1 MKPNVK
7 IGSFLMAVVMMFSAL
22 IVSGCTPISLS
33 KEWSYK
39 TADKELAI
47 GVYIYS
53 LDTAYQKAK
62 SFAEKLDDYDESK
75 DSWLEMEITD
85 DDGKKEVASKWIK
98 DQAKLMCLS
107 YLVLDEQIEKEK
119 VEISEDTM
127 ATADEQAE
135 TYWNVGQYADYGY
148 IMPMKDNFEPYGIS
162 LESFRYCSTEYSVKY
177 QALFDKLYKEGG
189 SKEVTDEELTKYFND
204 NYTDYSYFTV
214 NLYTASTDEAGES
227 TNVAMSD
234 KEAKKVTDEIDG
246 YVKDVNGGKSYEDI
260 LEAYMKAN
268 DLDSDPSTSNIENL
282 ENSSLGDEV
291 KEALEKLDNKKATAV
306 KVGSGENAVY
316 YFVYK
321 RNIKDA
327 AKDYLA
333 DETNNANVLSSMK
346 SDEFADY
353 IEELTKTLDY
363 EENTSVINQYE
374 PKMFFVPV
382 EPTTSAEEKDSESS
396 AEE

>member
-7 IGSFLMAVVMMFSAL
+7 IGSFFMAVVMIFSVL
-22 IVSGCTPISLS
+22 IVSGCTPMSLN

-39 TADKELAI
+39 SGDKELAI

-53 LDTAYQKAK
+53 LDTAYQQAK
-62 SFAEKLDDYDESK
+62 SYAQKLDDYDESK

-107 YLVLDEQIEKEK
+107 YLVLDEQIEKENID
-119 VEISEDTM
+119 ISL
-127 ATADEQAE
+127 ASADEQAE

-148 IMPMKDNFEPYGIS
+148 VMPMKDDLEPYGIS
-162 LESFRYCSTEYSVKY
+162 FESFRYCSTEYSVKY

-189 SKEVTDEELTKYFND
+189 SKEVSDEELTKYFNE

-214 NLYTASTDEAGES
+214 NLYNASTDEAGQS

-234 KEAKKVTDEIDG
+234 EEAKKVTDEIDG
-246 YVKDVNGGKSYEDI
+246 YVKDVNNGKSYDDV

-268 DLDSDPSTSNIENL
+268 DIESDPATSNIENL

-316 YFVYK
+316 YFIYK

-327 AKDYLA
+327 VKDYIA
-333 DETNNANVLSSMK
+333 DETKKANLISSMK
-346 SDEFADY
+346 GDEFADY
-353 IEELTKTLDY
+353 IEELTKSLDY
-363 EENTSVINQYE
+363 EENTSTIDKYE

-382 EPTTSAEEKDSESS
+382 EPTTAAETSETNK
-396 AEE
+396 E

>member
-7 IGSFLMAVVMMFSAL
+7 IGSFLMAVVMIFSVL
-22 IVSGCTPISLS
+22 IVSGCTPVSLN

-39 TADKELAI
+39 TGDKELAI

-53 LDTAYQKAK
+53 LNTAYQKAK
-62 SFAEKLDDYDESK
+62 SYAEKLDDYDESK

-107 YLVLDEQIEKEK
+107 YLVIDEQIDKENID
-119 VEISEDTM
+119 ISKDTI
-127 ATADEQAE
+127 ASADEQAD

-148 IMPMKDNFEPYGIS
+148 IMPMKDDLEPYGIS

-189 SKEVTDEELTKYFND
+189 SKEVSDEELTKYFND
-204 NYTDYSYFTV
+204 NYTDYSYFTA

-246 YVKDVNGGKSYEDI
+246 YVKDINGGKSYDDV
-260 LEAYMKAN
+260 LDAYMKAN
-268 DLDSDPSTSNIENL
+268 DIETDPSTSNIENL

-291 KEALEKLDNKKATAV
+291 KEALEKLDSNKATAV
-306 KVGSGENAVY
+306 KVGSGDSAVY
-316 YFVYK
+316 YFIYK

-333 DETNNANVLSSMK
+333 DETNKANVLASMK
-346 SDEFADY
+346 GEEFSDY
-353 IEELTKTLDY
+353 IEELTKKLDY

-374 PKMFFVPV
+374 PKMFFIPV
-382 EPTTSAEEKDSESS
+382 EPTTAAETSETS
-396 AEE
+396 EE

>member
-7 IGSFLMAVVMMFSAL
+7 IGSFLMAVVMIFSVL
-22 IVSGCTPISLS
+22 IVSGCTPMSLN

-39 TADKELAI
+39 SGDKELAI

-62 SFAEKLDDYDESK
+62 SYAEKLDDYDESK

-98 DQAKLMCLS
+98 EQAKLMCLS
-107 YLVLDEQIEKEK
+107 YLVLDEQIEKENID
-119 VEISEDTM
+119 ISL
-127 ATADEQAE
+127 ASADEQAE

-148 IMPMKDNFEPYGIS
+148 IMPMKDDLEPYGIS

-189 SKEVTDEELTKYFND
+189 SKEVSDEELTKYFNE
-204 NYTDYSYFTV
+204 NYTDYSYITV
-214 NLYTASTDEAGES
+214 NLYNASTDEAGES

-234 KEAKKVTDEIDG
+234 EEAKKVTDEIDG
-246 YVKDVNGGKSYEDI
+246 YVKDVNNGKSYDDV

-268 DLDSDPSTSNIENL
+268 NIESDPATSNIENL

-291 KEALEKLDNKKATAV
+291 KEALKKLDNKKATAV

-316 YFVYK
+316 YFIYK

-327 AKDYLA
+327 AKDYIA
-333 DETNNANVLSSMK
+333 NETNKANLLSSMK
-346 SDEFADY
+346 GEEFADY
-353 IEELTKTLDY
+353 IEELTKKLDY
-363 EENTSVINQYE
+363 EENTSVIEKYE

-382 EPTTSAEEKDSESS
+382 EPTTSAETSETS
-396 AEE
+396 EE

>member
-7 IGSFLMAVVMMFSAL
+7 IGSFLMAVVMIFSVL
-22 IVSGCTPISLS
+22 IVSGCTPVSLN

-39 TADKELAI
+39 TGDKELAI

-53 LDTAYQKAK
+53 LNTAYQKAK
-62 SFAEKLDDYDESK
+62 SYAEKLDDYDESK
-75 DSWLEMEITD
+75 DSWLEMKITD

-107 YLVLDEQIEKEK
+107 YLVIDEQIDKENID
-119 VEISEDTM
+119 ISKDTI
-127 ATADEQAE
+127 ASADEQAD

-148 IMPMKDNFEPYGIS
+148 IMPMKDDLEPYGIS

-189 SKEVTDEELTKYFND
+189 SKEVSDEELTKYFND
-204 NYTDYSYFTV
+204 NYTDYSYFTA

-246 YVKDVNGGKSYEDI
+246 YVKDINGGKSYDDV
-260 LEAYMKAN
+260 LDAYMKAN
-268 DLDSDPSTSNIENL
+268 DIETDPSTSNIENL

-291 KEALEKLDNKKATAV
+291 KEALKKLDSNKATAV
-306 KVGSGENAVY
+306 KVGSGDSAVY
-316 YFVYK
+316 YFIYK

-333 DETNNANVLSSMK
+333 DETNNANVLASMK
-346 SDEFADY
+346 GEEFSDY
-353 IEELTKTLDY
+353 IEELTKKLDY

-374 PKMFFVPV
+374 PKMFFIPV
-382 EPTTSAEEKDSESS
+382 EPTTAAETSETS
-396 AEE
+396 EE

>member
-7 IGSFLMAVVMMFSAL
+7 IGSFFMAVVMIFSVL
-22 IVSGCTPISLS
+22 IVSGCTPMSLN

-39 TADKELAI
+39 SGDKELAI

-53 LDTAYQKAK
+53 LDTAYQQAK
-62 SFAEKLDDYDESK
+62 SYAQKLDDYDESK

-107 YLVLDEQIEKEK
+107 YLVLDEQIEKENID
-119 VEISEDTM
+119 VSL
-127 ATADEQAE
+127 ASADEQAE

-148 IMPMKDNFEPYGIS
+148 VMPMKDDLEPYGIS

-177 QALFDKLYKEGG
+177 QALFNKLYKEGG
-189 SKEVTDEELTKYFND
+189 SKEVSDEELTKYFND

-214 NLYTASTDEAGES
+214 NLYTASTDEAGQS

-246 YVKDVNGGKSYEDI
+246 YVKDINGGKSYDDV
-260 LEAYMKAN
+260 LDAYMKAN
-268 DLDSDPSTSNIENL
+268 DIESDPATSSIENL

-291 KEALEKLDNKKATAV
+291 KEALKKLDNKKATAV

-316 YFVYK
+316 YFIYK

-327 AKDYLA
+327 AKDYIA
-333 DETNNANVLSSMK
+333 NETNKANLLSSMK
-346 SDEFADY
+346 GEEFDDY
-353 IEELTKTLDY
+353 IEELTKKLDY
-363 EENTSVINQYE
+363 EENTSVIEKYE

-382 EPTTSAEEKDSESS
+382 EPTTAAETGETSE
-396 AEE
+396 E

>member
-7 IGSFLMAVVMMFSAL
+7 IGSFLMAVVMIFSVL
-22 IVSGCTPISLS
+22 IVSGCTPMSLN

-39 TADKELAI
+39 SGDKELAI

-53 LDTAYQKAK
+53 LNTAYQKAK
-62 SFAEKLDDYDESK
+62 SFAEKLDDYDETK

-107 YLVLDEQIEKEK
+107 YLVLDEQIEKENID
-119 VEISEDTM
+119 ISL
-127 ATADEQAE
+127 ASADEQAE

-148 IMPMKDNFEPYGIS
+148 VMPMKDDLEPYGIS

-177 QALFDKLYKEGG
+177 QALVNKLYKEGG
-189 SKEVTDEELTKYFND
+189 SKEVSDEELTKYFND

-214 NLYTASTDEAGES
+214 NLYTASTDEAGQS

-246 YVKDVNGGKSYEDI
+246 YVKDINGGKSYDDV
-260 LEAYMKAN
+260 LDAYMKAN
-268 DLDSDPSTSNIENL
+268 DIESDPATSSIENL

-291 KEALEKLDNKKATAV
+291 KEALKKLDNKKATAV

-316 YFVYK
+316 YFIYK

-327 AKDYLA
+327 AKDYIA
-333 DETNNANVLSSMK
+333 NETNKANLLSSMK
-346 SDEFADY
+346 GEEFDDY
-353 IEELTKTLDY
+353 IEELTKKLDY
-363 EENTSVINQYE
+363 EENTSVIEKYE

-382 EPTTSAEEKDSESS
+382 EPTTAAETGETSE
-396 AEE
+396 E

>member
-7 IGSFLMAVVMMFSAL
+7 IGSFLMAVVMIFSVL
-22 IVSGCTPISLS
+22 IVSGCTPISLN

-39 TADKELAI
+39 SGDKELAI

-62 SFAEKLDDYDESK
+62 SFAEKLDDYDETK

-98 DQAKLMCLS
+98 EQAKLMCLS
-107 YLVLDEQIEKEK
+107 YLVLDEQIEKENID
-119 VEISEDTM
+119 VSL
-127 ATADEQAE
+127 ASADEQAE
-135 TYWNVGQYADYGY
+135 NYWNVGQYADYGY
-148 IMPMKDNFEPYGIS
+148 IMPMKDDLEPYGIS

-189 SKEVTDEELTKYFND
+189 SKEVSDEELTKYFNE

-214 NLYTASTDEAGES
+214 NLYNASTDEAGES

-234 KEAKKVTDEIDG
+234 EEAKKVTDEIDG
-246 YVKDVNGGKSYEDI
+246 YVKDVNNGKSYDDV

-268 DLDSDPSTSNIENL
+268 NIESDPATSNIENL

-316 YFVYK
+316 YFIYK

-327 AKDYLA
+327 AKDYIA
-333 DETNNANVLSSMK
+333 NETNKANLLSSMK
-346 SDEFADY
+346 GEEFADY
-353 IEELTKTLDY
+353 IEELTKKLDY
-363 EENTSVINQYE
+363 EENTSVIEKYE

-382 EPTTSAEEKDSESS
+382 EPTTSAETSETS
-396 AEE
+396 EE

>member
-7 IGSFLMAVVMMFSAL
+7 IGSFFMAVVMIFSVL
-22 IVSGCTPISLS
+22 IVSGCTPMSLN

-39 TADKELAI
+39 SGDKELAI

-53 LDTAYQKAK
+53 LDTAYQQAK
-62 SFAEKLDDYDESK
+62 SYAQKLDDYDESK

-119 VEISEDTM
+119 IDISDD
-127 ATADEQAE
+127 AIASADEQAE

-148 IMPMKDNFEPYGIS
+148 VMPMKDDLEPYGIS

-177 QALFDKLYKEGG
+177 QALFNKLYKEGG
-189 SKEVTDEELTKYFND
+189 SKEVSDEELTKYFND

-214 NLYTASTDEAGES
+214 NLYTSSTDEAGQS

-246 YVKDVNGGKSYEDI
+246 YVKDINGGKSYDDV
-260 LEAYMKAN
+260 LDAYMKAN
-268 DLDSDPSTSNIENL
+268 DIESDPATSSIENL

-291 KEALEKLDNKKATAV
+291 KEALKKLDNNKATAV

-316 YFVYK
+316 YFIYK

-327 AKDYLA
+327 AKDYVA
-333 DETNNANVLSSMK
+333 DENNKANLLSAMK
-346 SDEFADY
+346 GEEFADY
-353 IEELTKTLDY
+353 IEELTKKLDY
-363 EENTSVINQYE
+363 EENTSVIEKYE

-382 EPTTSAEEKDSESS
+382 EPTTAAETGETSE
-396 AEE
+396 E

>member
-7 IGSFLMAVVMMFSAL
+7 IGSFLMAVVMIFSVL
-22 IVSGCTPISLS
+22 IVSGCTPMSLN

-39 TADKELAI
+39 SGDKELAI

-53 LDTAYQKAK
+53 LDTAYQQAK
-62 SFAEKLDDYDESK
+62 SYAQKLDDYDESK

-107 YLVLDEQIEKEK
+107 YLVLDEQIEKENID
-119 VEISEDTM
+119 ISL
-127 ATADEQAE
+127 ASADEQAE

-148 IMPMKDNFEPYGIS
+148 VMPMKDDLEPYGIS
-162 LESFRYCSTEYSVKY
+162 FESFRYCSTEYSVKY

-189 SKEVTDEELTKYFND
+189 SKEVSDEELTKYFNE

-214 NLYTASTDEAGES
+214 NLYNASTDEAGQS

-234 KEAKKVTDEIDG
+234 EEAKKVTDEIDG
-246 YVKDVNGGKSYEDI
+246 YVKDVNNGKSYDDV

-268 DLDSDPSTSNIENL
+268 DIESDPATSNIENL

-316 YFVYK
+316 YFIYK

-327 AKDYLA
+327 VKDYVA
-333 DETNNANVLSSMK
+333 DENNKANLISSMK
-346 SDEFADY
+346 GDEFADY
-353 IEELTKTLDY
+353 IEELTKSLDY
-363 EENTSVINQYE
+363 EENTSAIDKYE

-382 EPTTSAEEKDSESS
+382 EPTTAAETSETNK
-396 AEE
+396 E

>member
-7 IGSFLMAVVMMFSAL
+7 IGSFLMTVVMIFSVL
-22 IVSGCTPISLS
+22 IVSGCTPMSLN

-39 TADKELAI
+39 SGDKELAI

-53 LDTAYQKAK
+53 LDTAYQQAK
-62 SFAEKLDDYDESK
+62 SYAQKLDDYDESK

-107 YLVLDEQIEKEK
+107 YLVLDEQIEKENID
-119 VEISEDTM
+119 VSL
-127 ATADEQAE
+127 ASADEQAE

-148 IMPMKDNFEPYGIS
+148 IMPMKDDLEPYGIS

-189 SKEVTDEELTKYFND
+189 SKEVSDEELTKYFNE

-214 NLYTASTDEAGES
+214 NLYTASTDEAGQS

-234 KEAKKVTDEIDG
+234 EEAKKVTDEIDG
-246 YVKDVNGGKSYEDI
+246 YVKDINNGKSYDDV

-268 DLDSDPSTSNIENL
+268 DIESDPATSNIENL

-316 YFVYK
+316 YFIYK

-327 AKDYLA
+327 AKDYVA
-333 DETNNANVLSSMK
+333 DETKKANLISSMK
-346 SDEFADY
+346 GEEFADY
-353 IEELTKTLDY
+353 IEELTTKLDY
-363 EENTSVINQYE
+363 EENTSAIDKYE
-374 PKMFFVPV
+374 PKMFFIPV
-382 EPTTSAEEKDSESS
+382 EPTTAAETSATSEE
-396 AEE
+396 

>member
-7 IGSFLMAVVMMFSAL
+7 IGSFLMAVVMIFSVL
-22 IVSGCTPISLS
+22 IVSGCTPMSLN

-39 TADKELAI
+39 SGDKELAI

-62 SFAEKLDDYDESK
+62 SFAEKLDDYDETK

-119 VEISEDTM
+119 VDISKDTI
-127 ATADEQAE
+127 ASADEQAE

-148 IMPMKDNFEPYGIS
+148 VMPMKNDLEPYGIS

-177 QALFDKLYKEGG
+177 QALFDKLYKDGG
-189 SKEVTDEELTKYFND
+189 SKEVTNEELTKYFND
-204 NYTDYSYFTV
+204 NYTDYSYFSV
-214 NLYTASTDEAGES
+214 NLYTSSTDEAGQS
-227 TNVAMSD
+227 TNIAMSD

-246 YVKDVNGGKSYEDI
+246 YVKDVNGGKSYDDV
-260 LEAYMKAN
+260 LKAYMDAN
-268 DLDSDPSTSNIENL
+268 KIESDPSTSNIENL

-291 KEALEKLDNKKATAV
+291 KEAIKKLDNKKAAAV

-333 DETNNANVLSSMK
+333 DVNNSANVLSSMK
-346 SDEFADY
+346 GEEFADY
-353 IEELTKTLDY
+353 IEELTKSLDY
-363 EENTSVINQYE
+363 EENSSVINQYE

-382 EPTTSAEEKDSESS
+382 EPTTSAEESNDSS
-396 AEE
+396 AKE

>member
-7 IGSFLMAVVMMFSAL
+7 IGSFLMAVVMIFSVL
-22 IVSGCTPISLS
+22 IVSGCTPISLN

-39 TADKELAI
+39 SGDKELAI

-62 SFAEKLDDYDESK
+62 SFAEKLDDYDETK

-98 DQAKLMCLS
+98 EQAKLMCLS
-107 YLVLDEQIEKEK
+107 YLVLDEQIEKENID
-119 VEISEDTM
+119 VSL
-127 ATADEQAE
+127 ASADEQAE
-135 TYWNVGQYADYGY
+135 NYWNVGQYADYGY
-148 IMPMKDNFEPYGIS
+148 IMPMKDDLEPYGIS

-189 SKEVTDEELTKYFND
+189 SKEVSDEELTKYFNE
-204 NYTDYSYFTV
+204 NYTDYSYITV
-214 NLYTASTDEAGES
+214 NLYNASTDEAGES

-234 KEAKKVTDEIDG
+234 EEAKKVTDEIDG
-246 YVKDVNGGKSYEDI
+246 YVKDVNNGKSYDDV

-268 DLDSDPSTSNIENL
+268 NIESDPATSNIENL

-291 KEALEKLDNKKATAV
+291 KEALKKLDNKKATAV

-316 YFVYK
+316 YFIYK

-327 AKDYLA
+327 AKDYIA
-333 DETNNANVLSSMK
+333 NETNKANLLSSMK
-346 SDEFADY
+346 GEEFDDY
-353 IEELTKTLDY
+353 IEELTKKLDY
-363 EENTSVINQYE
+363 EENTSVIEKYE

-382 EPTTSAEEKDSESS
+382 EPTTSAETSETS
-396 AEE
+396 EE

>member
-7 IGSFLMAVVMMFSAL
+7 IGSFLMAVVMIFSVL
-22 IVSGCTPISLS
+22 IVSGCTPISLN

-53 LDTAYQKAK
+53 LDTAYQQAK
-62 SFAEKLDDYDESK
+62 SYAQELDDYDESK

-85 DDGKKEVASKWIK
+85 DDGNKEVASKWIK

-107 YLVLDEQIEKEK
+107 YLVVDEQIKKENID
-119 VEISEDTM
+119 VSL
-127 ATADEQAE
+127 ASADEQAE
-135 TYWNVGQYADYGY
+135 TFWNVGQYADYGY
-148 IMPMKDNFEPYGIS
+148 VMPMKDDLEPYGIS
-162 LESFRYCSTEYSVKY
+162 LESFRYCSTEYSTKY
-177 QALFDKLYKEGG
+177 QALFNKLYKEGG

-204 NYTDYSYFTV
+204 NYTDYSYFSV

-227 TNVAMSD
+227 TNIAMSD

-246 YVKDVNGGKSYEDI
+246 YVKDINNGKAYNDVI
-260 LEAYMKAN
+260 DAYMKAN
-268 DLDSDPSTSNIENL
+268 DIESNPATSSIENL
-282 ENSSLGDEV
+282 ENTSLGDEV
-291 KEALEKLDNKKATAV
+291 KEALEKLDNNKATAV

-327 AKDYLA
+327 AKGYLA
-333 DETNNANVLSSMK
+333 DEANSAKVLSSMK
-346 SDEFADY
+346 GEEFDDY
-353 IEELTKTLDY
+353 IEELTKKLDY
-363 EENTSVINQYE
+363 EENTSAIDKYE
-374 PKMFFVPV
+374 PKMFFIPV
-382 EPTTSAEEKDSESS
+382 EPTTSAETSETS
-396 AEE
+396 EE

>member
-7 IGSFLMAVVMMFSAL
+7 IGSFLMAVVMIFSVL
-22 IVSGCTPISLS
+22 IVSGCTPMSLN

-39 TADKELAI
+39 SGDKELSI

-53 LDTAYQKAK
+53 LNTAYQKAK

-119 VEISEDTM
+119 VDISKESLTS
-127 ATADEQAE
+127 ADDQAK

-148 IMPMKDNFEPYGIS
+148 VMPMKDDLEPYGIS
-162 LESFRYCSTEYSVKY
+162 FESFRYCSTEYSVKY

-189 SKEVTDEELTKYFND
+189 SKEVANEELTKYFND
-204 NYTDYSYFTV
+204 NYTDYSYFSV
-214 NLYTASTDEAGES
+214 NLYTSTTDEAGQS
-227 TNVAMSD
+227 KNVAMSD
-234 KEAKKVTDEIDG
+234 KEVKKVTDEIDG
-246 YVKDVNGGKSYEDI
+246 YVKDVNGGKSYDDV
-260 LEAYMKAN
+260 LKAYMDAN
-268 DLDSDPSTSNIENL
+268 KIESDPSTSNIENL

-291 KEALEKLDNKKATAV
+291 KEAIKKLDNKKAAAV

-333 DETNNANVLSSMK
+333 DENNSANVLSSMK
-346 SDEFADY
+346 GEEFADY
-353 IEELTKTLDY
+353 IEELTKSLDY
-363 EENTSVINQYE
+363 EENSSVINQYE

-382 EPTTSAEEKDSESS
+382 EPTTSAEESSDSS
-396 AEE
+396 AKE

>member
-7 IGSFLMAVVMMFSAL
+7 IGSFLMAVVMIFSVL
-22 IVSGCTPISLS
+22 IVSGCTPVSLN

-39 TADKELAI
+39 TGDKELAI

-53 LDTAYQKAK
+53 LNTAYQKAK
-62 SFAEKLDDYDESK
+62 SYAEKLDDYDESK
-75 DSWLEMEITD
+75 DSWLEMKITD

-107 YLVLDEQIEKEK
+107 YLVIDEQIDKENID
-119 VEISEDTM
+119 ISKDTI
-127 ATADEQAE
+127 ASADEQAD

-148 IMPMKDNFEPYGIS
+148 IMPMKDDLEPYGIS

-177 QALFDKLYKEGG
+177 QAIFDKLYKEGG
-189 SKEVTDEELTKYFND
+189 SKEVSDEELTKYFND
-204 NYTDYSYFTV
+204 NYTDYSYFTA

-246 YVKDVNGGKSYEDI
+246 YVKDINGGKSYDDV
-260 LEAYMKAN
+260 LDAYMKAN
-268 DLDSDPSTSNIENL
+268 DIETDPSTSNIENL

-291 KEALEKLDNKKATAV
+291 KEALEKLDSNKATAV
-306 KVGSGENAVY
+306 KVGSGDSAVY
-316 YFVYK
+316 YFIYK

-333 DETNNANVLSSMK
+333 DETNNANVLASMK
-346 SDEFADY
+346 GEEFSDY
-353 IEELTKTLDY
+353 IEGLTKKLDY

-374 PKMFFVPV
+374 PKMFFIPV
-382 EPTTSAEEKDSESS
+382 EPTTAAETSETS
-396 AEE
+396 EE

>member
-1 MKPNVK
+1 MKPNLK
-7 IGSFLMAVVMMFSAL
+7 IGSFLMAVVMIFSVL
-22 IVSGCTPISLS
+22 IVSGCTPISLN

-39 TADKELAI
+39 TGDKELAI

-53 LDTAYQKAK
+53 LDTAYQQAK
-62 SFAEKLDDYDESK
+62 SYAQELDDYDESK

-85 DDGKKEVASKWIK
+85 DDGKTEVASKWIK
-98 DQAKLMCLS
+98 EQAKLMCLS
-107 YLVLDEQIEKEK
+107 YLVLDEQIEKEN
-119 VEISEDTM
+119 VDISKDTI
-127 ATADEQAE
+127 ASADEQAE

-148 IMPMKDNFEPYGIS
+148 IMPMKDDLEPYGIS

-214 NLYTASTDEAGES
+214 NLYTATTDEAGES
-227 TNVAMSD
+227 SNVAMSD
-234 KEAKKVTDEIDG
+234 EEAKKVTDEIDG
-246 YVKDVNGGKSYEDI
+246 YVKDINGGKSYDDV
-260 LEAYMKAN
+260 LAAYMKAN
-268 DLDSDPSTSNIENL
+268 DIESDPATSNIENL

-291 KEALEKLDNKKATAV
+291 KEALKKLDNNKATAV

-316 YFVYK
+316 YFIYK
-321 RNIKDA
+321 RNIKDT

-333 DETNNANVLSSMK
+333 DETNSANVLSSMK
-346 SDEFADY
+346 SEEFADY
-353 IEELTKTLDY
+353 IEELTKKRDY

-382 EPTTSAEEKDSESS
+382 EPTTSAEDSETS
-396 AEE
+396 EE

>member
-7 IGSFLMAVVMMFSAL
+7 IGSFFMAVVMIFSVL
-22 IVSGCTPISLS
+22 IVSGCTPMSLN

-39 TADKELAI
+39 SGDKELAI

-53 LDTAYQKAK
+53 LDTAYQQAK
-62 SFAEKLDDYDESK
+62 SYAQKLDDYDESK

-119 VEISEDTM
+119 IDISDD
-127 ATADEQAE
+127 AIASADEQAE

-148 IMPMKDNFEPYGIS
+148 VMPMKDDLEPYGIS

-177 QALFDKLYKEGG
+177 QALFNKLYKEGG
-189 SKEVTDEELTKYFND
+189 SKEVSDEELTKYFND

-214 NLYTASTDEAGES
+214 NLYTASTDEAGQS

-246 YVKDVNGGKSYEDI
+246 YVKDINGGKSYDDV
-260 LEAYMKAN
+260 LDAYMKAN
-268 DLDSDPSTSNIENL
+268 DIESDPATSSIENL

-291 KEALEKLDNKKATAV
+291 KEALKKLDNKKATAV

-316 YFVYK
+316 YFIYK

-327 AKDYLA
+327 AKDYVA
-333 DETNNANVLSSMK
+333 DENNKANLLSAMK
-346 SDEFADY
+346 GEEFADY
-353 IEELTKTLDY
+353 IEELTKKLDY
-363 EENTSVINQYE
+363 EENTSVIEKYE

-382 EPTTSAEEKDSESS
+382 EPTTAAETSETS
-396 AEE
+396 EE

>member
-7 IGSFLMAVVMMFSAL
+7 IGSFLMAVVMIFSVL
-22 IVSGCTPISLS
+22 IVSGCTPMSLN

-39 TADKELAI
+39 SGDKELAI

-62 SFAEKLDDYDESK
+62 SFAEKLDDYDETK

-119 VEISEDTM
+119 VDISKDTI
-127 ATADEQAE
+127 ASADEQAE

-148 IMPMKDNFEPYGIS
+148 VMPMKNDLEPYGIS

-177 QALFDKLYKEGG
+177 QALFDKLYKESG
-189 SKEVTDEELTKYFND
+189 SKEVTNEELTKYFND
-204 NYTDYSYFTV
+204 NYTDYSYFSV
-214 NLYTASTDEAGES
+214 NLYTSSTDEAGQS
-227 TNVAMSD
+227 TNIAMSD

-246 YVKDVNGGKSYEDI
+246 YVKDVNGGKSYDDV
-260 LEAYMKAN
+260 LNAYMKAN
-268 DLDSDPSTSNIENL
+268 EIESDPSTSNIENL

-291 KEALEKLDNKKATAV
+291 KEAIKKLDNKKAAAV

-333 DETNNANVLSSMK
+333 DENNSANVLSSMK
-346 SDEFADY
+346 GEEFADY
-353 IEELTKTLDY
+353 IEELTKSLDY
-363 EENTSVINQYE
+363 EENSSVINQYE

-382 EPTTSAEEKDSESS
+382 EPTTSAEESSDSS
-396 AEE
+396 AKE

>member
-7 IGSFLMAVVMMFSAL
+7 IGSFLMAVVMIFSVL
-22 IVSGCTPISLS
+22 IVSGCTPISLN

-53 LDTAYQKAK
+53 LDTAYQQAK
-62 SFAEKLDDYDESK
+62 SYAQELDDYDESK

-85 DDGKKEVASKWIK
+85 DDGNKEVASKWIK

-107 YLVLDEQIEKEK
+107 YLVVDEQIKKENID
-119 VEISEDTM
+119 VSL
-127 ATADEQAE
+127 ASADEQAE
-135 TYWNVGQYADYGY
+135 TFWNVGQYADYGY
-148 IMPMKDNFEPYGIS
+148 VMPMKDDLEPYGIS
-162 LESFRYCSTEYSVKY
+162 LESFRYCSTEYSTKY
-177 QALFDKLYKEGG
+177 QALFNKLYKEGG

-204 NYTDYSYFTV
+204 NYTDYSYFSV

-227 TNVAMSD
+227 TNIAMSD

-246 YVKDVNGGKSYEDI
+246 YVKDINNGKAYDDVI
-260 LEAYMKAN
+260 DAYMKAN
-268 DLDSDPSTSNIENL
+268 DIESNPATSSIENL
-282 ENSSLGDEV
+282 ENTSLGDEV
-291 KEALEKLDNKKATAV
+291 KEALEKLENNKATAV

-333 DETNNANVLSSMK
+333 DEANSAKVLSSMK
-346 SDEFADY
+346 GEEFDDY
-353 IEELTKTLDY
+353 IEELTKKLDY
-363 EENTSVINQYE
+363 EENTSAIDKYE
-374 PKMFFVPV
+374 PKTFFIPV
-382 EPTTSAEEKDSESS
+382 EPTTSAETSETS
-396 AEE
+396 EE

>member
-7 IGSFLMAVVMMFSAL
+7 IGSFLMAVVMIFSVL
-22 IVSGCTPISLS
+22 IVSGCTPMSLN

-39 TADKELAI
+39 SGDKELAI

-53 LDTAYQKAK
+53 LDTAYQQAK
-62 SFAEKLDDYDESK
+62 SYAQKLDDYDESK

-107 YLVLDEQIEKEK
+107 YLVLDEQIEKENID
-119 VEISEDTM
+119 ISL
-127 ATADEQAE
+127 ASADEQAE

-148 IMPMKDNFEPYGIS
+148 VMPMKDDLEPYGIS
-162 LESFRYCSTEYSVKY
+162 FESFRYCSTEYSVKY

-189 SKEVTDEELTKYFND
+189 SKEVSDEELTKYFNE

-214 NLYTASTDEAGES
+214 NLYNASTDEAGQS

-234 KEAKKVTDEIDG
+234 EEAKKVTDEIDG
-246 YVKDVNGGKSYEDI
+246 YVKDVNNGKSYDDV

-268 DLDSDPSTSNIENL
+268 DIESDPATSNIENL

-316 YFVYK
+316 YFIYK

-327 AKDYLA
+327 AKDYIA
-333 DETNNANVLSSMK
+333 DETKKANLISSMK
-346 SDEFADY
+346 GDEFADY
-353 IEELTKTLDY
+353 IEELTKSLDY
-363 EENTSVINQYE
+363 EENTSAIDKYE
-374 PKMFFVPV
+374 PKMFFIPV
-382 EPTTSAEEKDSESS
+382 EPTTAAETSETS
-396 AEE
+396 EV

>member
-1 MKPNVK
+1 MKPNLK
-7 IGSFLMAVVMMFSAL
+7 IGSFLMAVVMIFSVL
-22 IVSGCTPISLS
+22 IVSGCTPISLN

-39 TADKELAI
+39 TGDKELAI

-53 LDTAYQKAK
+53 LDTAYQQAK
-62 SFAEKLDDYDESK
+62 SYAQELDDYDESK

-85 DDGKKEVASKWIK
+85 DDGKTEVASKWIK
-98 DQAKLMCLS
+98 EQAKLMCLS
-107 YLVLDEQIEKEK
+107 YLVLDEQIEKEN
-119 VEISEDTM
+119 VDISKDTI
-127 ATADEQAE
+127 ASADEQAE

-148 IMPMKDNFEPYGIS
+148 IMPMKDDLEPYGIS

-214 NLYTASTDEAGES
+214 NLYTATTDEAGES
-227 TNVAMSD
+227 SNVAMSD
-234 KEAKKVTDEIDG
+234 EEAKKVTDEIDG
-246 YVKDVNGGKSYEDI
+246 YVKDINGGKSYDDV
-260 LEAYMKAN
+260 LAAYMKAN
-268 DLDSDPSTSNIENL
+268 DIESDPATSNIENL
-282 ENSSLGDEV
+282 KNSSLGDEV
-291 KEALEKLDNKKATAV
+291 KEALKKLDNNKATAV

-316 YFVYK
+316 YFIFK
-321 RNIKDA
+321 RNIKDT

-333 DETNNANVLSSMK
+333 DETNSANVLSSMK
-346 SDEFADY
+346 SEEFADY

-382 EPTTSAEEKDSESS
+382 EPTTSAEDSETS
-396 AEE
+396 EE

>member
-7 IGSFLMAVVMMFSAL
+7 IGSFLMAVVMIFSVL
-22 IVSGCTPISLS
+22 IVSGCTPMSLN

-39 TADKELAI
+39 SGDKELAI

-53 LDTAYQKAK
+53 LDTAYQQAK
-62 SFAEKLDDYDESK
+62 SYAQKLDDYDESK

-85 DDGKKEVASKWIK
+85 DDGTKEVASKWIK

-119 VEISEDTM
+119 IDISDD
-127 ATADEQAE
+127 AIASADEQAE

-148 IMPMKDNFEPYGIS
+148 VMPMKDDLEPYGIS

-177 QALFDKLYKEGG
+177 QALFNKLYKEGG
-189 SKEVTDEELTKYFND
+189 SKEVSNEELTKYFND

-214 NLYTASTDEAGES
+214 NLYTASTDEAGQS

-246 YVKDVNGGKSYEDI
+246 YVKDINGGKSYDDV
-260 LEAYMKAN
+260 LDAYMKAN
-268 DLDSDPSTSNIENL
+268 DIESDPATSSIENL

-291 KEALEKLDNKKATAV
+291 KEALKKLDNKKATAV

-316 YFVYK
+316 YFIYK

-327 AKDYLA
+327 AKDYIA
-333 DETNNANVLSSMK
+333 NETNKANLLSSMK
-346 SDEFADY
+346 VEEFDDY
-353 IEELTKTLDY
+353 IEELTKKLDY
-363 EENTSVINQYE
+363 EENTSVIEKYE

-382 EPTTSAEEKDSESS
+382 EPTTAAETGETSE
-396 AEE
+396 E

>member
-7 IGSFLMAVVMMFSAL
+7 IGSFLMAVVMIFSVL
-22 IVSGCTPISLS
+22 IVSGCTPVSLN

-39 TADKELAI
+39 TGDKELAI

-53 LDTAYQKAK
+53 LNTAYQKAK
-62 SFAEKLDDYDESK
+62 SYAEKLDDYDESK

-107 YLVLDEQIEKEK
+107 YLVIDEQIDKENID
-119 VEISEDTM
+119 ISKDTI
-127 ATADEQAE
+127 ASADEQAD

-148 IMPMKDNFEPYGIS
+148 IMPMKDDLEPYGIS

-189 SKEVTDEELTKYFND
+189 SKEVSDEELTKYFND
-204 NYTDYSYFTV
+204 NYTDYSYFTA

-246 YVKDVNGGKSYEDI
+246 YVKDINGGKSYDDV
-260 LEAYMKAN
+260 LDAYMKAN
-268 DLDSDPSTSNIENL
+268 DIETDPSTSNIENL

-291 KEALEKLDNKKATAV
+291 KEALEKLDSNKATAV
-306 KVGSGENAVY
+306 KVGSGDSADY
-316 YFVYK
+316 YFIYK

-333 DETNNANVLSSMK
+333 DETNNANVLASMK
-346 SDEFADY
+346 GEEFSDY
-353 IEELTKTLDY
+353 IEELTKKLDY

-374 PKMFFVPV
+374 PKMFFIPV
-382 EPTTSAEEKDSESS
+382 EPTTAAETSETS
-396 AEE
+396 EE

>member
-7 IGSFLMAVVMMFSAL
+7 IGSFFMAVVMIFSVL
-22 IVSGCTPISLS
+22 IVSGCTPMSLN

-39 TADKELAI
+39 SGDKELAI

-53 LDTAYQKAK
+53 LDTAYQQAK
-62 SFAEKLDDYDESK
+62 SYAQKLDDYDESK

-119 VEISEDTM
+119 IDISDD
-127 ATADEQAE
+127 AIASADEQAE

-148 IMPMKDNFEPYGIS
+148 VMPMKDDLEPYGIS
-162 LESFRYCSTEYSVKY
+162 LESFRYCSTEYSVKH
-177 QALFDKLYKEGG
+177 QALFNKLYKEGG
-189 SKEVTDEELTKYFND
+189 SKEVSDEELTKYFND

-214 NLYTASTDEAGES
+214 NLYTASTDEAGQS

-246 YVKDVNGGKSYEDI
+246 YVKDINGGKSYDDV
-260 LEAYMKAN
+260 LDAYMKAN
-268 DLDSDPSTSNIENL
+268 DIESDPATSSIENL

-291 KEALEKLDNKKATAV
+291 KEALKKLDNKKATAV

-316 YFVYK
+316 YFIYK

-327 AKDYLA
+327 AKDYIA
-333 DETNNANVLSSMK
+333 NETNKANLLSSMK
-346 SDEFADY
+346 GEEFDDY
-353 IEELTKTLDY
+353 IEELTKKLDY
-363 EENTSVINQYE
+363 EENTSVIEKYE

-382 EPTTSAEEKDSESS
+382 EPTTAAETSETS
-396 AEE
+396 EE

>member
-7 IGSFLMAVVMMFSAL
+7 IGSFLMAVVMIFSVL
-22 IVSGCTPISLS
+22 IVSGCTPMSLN

-39 TADKELAI
+39 SGDKELAI

-62 SFAEKLDDYDESK
+62 SFAEKLDDYDETK

-119 VEISEDTM
+119 FDISKDTI
-127 ATADEQAE
+127 ASADEQAE

-148 IMPMKDNFEPYGIS
+148 IMPMKDDLEPYGIS

-177 QALFDKLYKEGG
+177 QALFDKLYKKGG
-189 SKEVTDEELTKYFND
+189 SKEVTNEELTKYFND
-204 NYTDYSYFTV
+204 NYTDYSYFSV
-214 NLYTASTDEAGES
+214 NLYTSSTDEAGQS

-246 YVKDVNGGKSYEDI
+246 YVKDVNGGKSYDDV
-260 LEAYMKAN
+260 LNAYMKAN
-268 DLDSDPSTSNIENL
+268 EIESDPSTSNIENL

-291 KEALEKLDNKKATAV
+291 KEAIKKLDNKKAATV

-333 DETNNANVLSSMK
+333 DENNSANVLSSMK
-346 SDEFADY
+346 GEEFADY
-353 IEELTKTLDY
+353 IEELTKSLDY
-363 EENTSVINQYE
+363 EENSSVINQYE

-382 EPTTSAEEKDSESS
+382 EPTTSAEESSDSS
-396 AEE
+396 AKE

>member
-7 IGSFLMAVVMMFSAL
+7 IGSFLMAVVMIFSVL
-22 IVSGCTPISLS
+22 IVSGCTPMSLN

-39 TADKELAI
+39 SGDKELAI

-53 LDTAYQKAK
+53 LDTAYQQAK
-62 SFAEKLDDYDESK
+62 SYAQKLDDYDESK

-107 YLVLDEQIEKEK
+107 YLVLDEQIEKENID
-119 VEISEDTM
+119 ISL
-127 ATADEQAE
+127 ASADEQAE

-148 IMPMKDNFEPYGIS
+148 VMPMKDDLEPYGIS
-162 LESFRYCSTEYSVKY
+162 FESFRYCSTEYSVKY

-189 SKEVTDEELTKYFND
+189 SKEVSDEELTKYFNE

-214 NLYTASTDEAGES
+214 NLYNASTDEAGQS

-234 KEAKKVTDEIDG
+234 EEAKKVTDEIDG
-246 YVKDVNGGKSYEDI
+246 YVKDVNNGKSYDDV

-268 DLDSDPSTSNIENL
+268 NIESDPATSNIENL

-316 YFVYK
+316 YFIYK

-327 AKDYLA
+327 AKDYIA
-333 DETNNANVLSSMK
+333 DETKKANLISSMK
-346 SDEFADY
+346 GDEFADY
-353 IEELTKTLDY
+353 IEELTKSLDY
-363 EENTSVINQYE
+363 EENTSAIDKYE
-374 PKMFFVPV
+374 PKMFFIPV
-382 EPTTSAEEKDSESS
+382 EPTTAAETSETNK
-396 AEE
+396 E

>member
-7 IGSFLMAVVMMFSAL
+7 IGSFLMAVVMILSVL
-22 IVSGCTPISLS
+22 IVSGCTPMSLN

-39 TADKELAI
+39 SGDKELAI

-53 LDTAYQKAK
+53 LDTAYQQAK
-62 SFAEKLDDYDESK
+62 SYAQELDDYDESK

-98 DQAKLMCLS
+98 DKAKLMCLS
-107 YLVLDEQIEKEK
+107 YLVLDEQIEKENID
-119 VEISEDTM
+119 VSL
-127 ATADEQAE
+127 ASADEQAE

-148 IMPMKDNFEPYGIS
+148 IMPMKDDLEPYGIS

-189 SKEVTDEELTKYFND
+189 SKEVSDEELTKYFNE

-234 KEAKKVTDEIDG
+234 EEAKKVTDEIDG
-246 YVKDVNGGKSYEDI
+246 YVKDINGGKSYDDV

-268 DLDSDPSTSNIENL
+268 DIESDPATSNIENL

-316 YFVYK
+316 YFIYK

-327 AKDYLA
+327 AKDYIA
-333 DETNNANVLSSMK
+333 DETKKANLISSMK
-346 SDEFADY
+346 GEEFADY
-353 IEELTKTLDY
+353 IEELTKKLDY
-363 EENTSVINQYE
+363 EENTSVINRYE
-374 PKMFFVPV
+374 PKMFFIPV
-382 EPTTSAEEKDSESS
+382 EPTTSAEDSETS
-396 AEE
+396 EE

>member
-1 MKPNVK
+1 MKPNLK
-7 IGSFLMAVVMMFSAL
+7 IGSFLMAVVMIFSVL
-22 IVSGCTPISLS
+22 IVSGCTPISLN

-39 TADKELAI
+39 TGDKELAI

-53 LDTAYQKAK
+53 LDTAYQQAK
-62 SFAEKLDDYDESK
+62 SYAQELDDYDESK

-85 DDGKKEVASKWIK
+85 DDGKTEVASKWIK
-98 DQAKLMCLS
+98 EQAKLMCLS
-107 YLVLDEQIEKEK
+107 YLVLDEQIEKEN
-119 VEISEDTM
+119 VDISKDTI
-127 ATADEQAE
+127 ASADEQAE

-148 IMPMKDNFEPYGIS
+148 IMPMKDDLEPYGIS

-214 NLYTASTDEAGES
+214 NLYTATTDEAGES
-227 TNVAMSD
+227 SNVAMSD
-234 KEAKKVTDEIDG
+234 EEAKKVTDEIDG
-246 YVKDVNGGKSYEDI
+246 YVKDINGGKSYDDV
-260 LEAYMKAN
+260 LAAYMKAN
-268 DLDSDPSTSNIENL
+268 DIESDPATSNIENL

-291 KEALEKLDNKKATAV
+291 KEALKKLDNNKATAV

-316 YFVYK
+316 YFIYK

-333 DETNNANVLSSMK
+333 DETNSANVLSSMK
-346 SDEFADY
+346 SEEFADY
-353 IEELTKTLDY
+353 IEGLTKKLDY

-382 EPTTSAEEKDSESS
+382 EPTTSAEDSETS
-396 AEE
+396 EE